1 MTTNIN
7 SLRVHVG
14 SVVPRILRGGSTS
27 KVRSLRVGSKL
38 LCSRRDLATMTL
50 SSSSSEL
57 DSKLPPDVA
66 EVVQKYVQKPQTP
79 ASLQTLMRTGR
90 GELLKK
96 TYRESEMQ
104 DTAATELILM
114 QVAGFLRREIP
125 IRLAHR
131 IQDLDRVPLMGDMPS
146 VEAVRDIYISSF
158 MELVDQPKIGNP
170 EQEEEF
176 ATKLQTIYEKHSNVL
191 IQMAKGAF
199 ELRAAVRNGE
209 IKGTTGRRMKFDEMD
224 GCHSFLD
231 RFYMSRIGMRVLV
244 GQYIALRQP
253 PMENFVGMIC
263 KETSPYEIVHNAVED
278 AKFMCDRKFG
288 DSPEVIISG
297 RKDLTFSYIPD
308 HLHYILLE
316 LLKNALRAT
325 VETHGVDSD
334 FPPVEVI
341 IADGK
346 ANEDVAIKIADEGGG
361 IPRSVIHKIWSYLFT
376 TADPSIQEGLV
387 AFSGEVDHSTDSP
400 LAGLGYGLPISRS
413 YARYFGG
420 DVSIMSLDGFGTDA
434 FVYLPRLG
442 SSREPLP
449 V

>member
-1 MTTNIN
+1 M
-7 SLRVHVG
+7 
-14 SVVPRILRGGSTS
+14 VPRVLYAIASDGGIRIKSALGLRACRAQ
-27 KVRSLRVGSKL
+27 RSLAVA
-38 LCSRRDLATMTL
+38 SR
-50 SSSSSEL
+50 SSSSTTTTEL
-57 DSKLPPDVA
+57 ESKLPPDVA
-66 EVVQKYVQKPQTP
+66 EVVQKYVQKTQTP
-79 ASLQTLMRTGR
+79 ASLQTLLRTGR
-90 GELLKK
+90 GELLNK

-131 IQDLDRVPLMGDMPS
+131 IQDLDQVPLMRDMPS
-146 VEAVRDIYISSF
+146 VEAVRDIYINSF
-158 MELVDQPKIGNP
+158 TELIEQPKIKNP
-170 EQEEEF
+170 QQEAEF
-176 ATKLQTIYEKHSNVL
+176 AIRLETLYEKHSNVL

-199 ELRAAVRNGE
+199 ELRAAVRNGD

-224 GCHSFLD
+224 TCHSFLD
-231 RFYMSRIGMRVLV
+231 RFYMARIGLRVLA

-253 PMENFVGMIC
+253 PMENFIGMVC
-263 KETSPYEIVHNAVED
+263 KETSPYEIVSNAVED
-278 AKFMCDRKFG
+278 ARFMCDRKFG
-288 DSPEVIISG
+288 DSPEVVISG

-325 VETHGVDSD
+325 VETHGIDSD
-334 FPPVEVI
+334 YPPVEVI
-341 IADGK
+341 IADGRD
-346 ANEDVAIKIADEGGG
+346 NEDVVIKVADIGGG

-420 DVSIMSLDGFGTDA
+420 DVSIMSLQGFGTDA

-442 SSREPLP
+442 NSREPLP